1 MNALRDIKIGDK
13 GTESLVVTRELTVQH
28 FISSMPAVYGT
39 PMMIFL
45 MEVACGNAI
54 TPALPEGWVSVG
66 TKVDIK
72 HLAATP
78 IGRTVVA
85 TGIVTA
91 INDREVMF
99 SVSAH
104 DGVRLIGE
112 GTHARGVV
120 NREKFESR
128 LEKDQTAT

>member
-1 MNALRDIKIGDK
+1 
-13 GTESLVVTRELTVQH
+13 
-28 FISSMPAVYGT
+28 
-39 PMMIFL
+39 
-45 MEVACGNAI
+45 
-54 TPALPEGWVSVG
+54 
-66 TKVDIK
+66 
-72 HLAATP
+72 
-78 IGRTVVA
+78 
-85 TGIVTA
+85 
-91 INDREVMF
+91 MF